1 MTEVS
6 FPRIKSILES
16 LLFVSKKPLSVA
28 ELSEVIGADNETI
41 KKSIEEVCVEFE
53 VKGIQIIKVAGGYQ
67 MRTREENAEYVHRLL
82 HSPLATTLSP
92 AALEALSVIA
102 YKQPA
107 TRQMVENIRG
117 VASDGVIKTL
127 LEKRLIAEVG
137 RSDQVGRPILYGTT
151 IEFLRH
157 FGLKDLSD
165 LPPLPEGETE
175 QAAALKQADILP
187 PEKTEEETAD
197 EEAVKEGEQI
207 VRESVVEEEGQVSS

>member
-1 MTEVS
+1 MVNIS
-6 FPRIKSILES
+6 FPKVKSILES

-28 ELSEVIGADNETI
+28 ELSEVIGAENETV
-41 KKSIEEVCVEFE
+41 KKSIEELCVEFE
-53 VKGIQIIKVAGGYQ
+53 SKGIQIIKVAGGYQ

-92 AALEALSVIA
+92 AALEALAVIS
-102 YKQPA
+102 YKQPV
-107 TRQMVENIRG
+107 TRQVIENIRG

-165 LPPLPEGETE
+165 LPPLPQGEAE
-175 QAAALKQADILP
+175 QAAVFKQAGILS
-187 PEKTEEETAD
+187 PEKTEENVPAEKETPVEQQIR
-197 EEAVKEGEQI
+197 EEAQG
-207 VRESVVEEEGQVSS
+207 EEEKISS